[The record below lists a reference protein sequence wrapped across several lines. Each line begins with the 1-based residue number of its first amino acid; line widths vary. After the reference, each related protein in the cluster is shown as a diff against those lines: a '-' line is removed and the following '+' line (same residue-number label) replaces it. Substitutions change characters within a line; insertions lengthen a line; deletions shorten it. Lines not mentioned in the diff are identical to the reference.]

1 MEEILHPLI
10 FTHNLQGF
18 YTSKRWLALGF
29 LKHQQLNVRL
39 VYFYQ
44 GKNADQAIKCDCPEA
59 RAKGL
64 SRHHQSDQPESPW
77 ISVYH
82 DGQPWLP
89 SRSLTA
95 SLPLKSYRN
104 PIGKDRLPSI
114 IFQGRAVKLPGGRW
128 WFVSN
133 IFYVHPRTLG
143 KMNPI
148 WLLHIFQMGWVKTNY
163 NQMMIRPWKFFHTEF
178 CLPNFLR
185 PDPKRRWLEDHHF
198 SKGRAVKLREG
209 NVDDHES

>member
-1 MEEILHPLI
+1 MAASQIEEQASQFANSIHVATCWWKKSCTRWCLPI
-10 FTHNLQGF
+10 IYRVF
-18 YTSKRWLALGF
+18 YIQTVVGLGISETSTVKRAFGVF
-29 LKHQQLNVRL
+29 LSGKKCHQT
-39 VYFYQ
+39 
-44 GKNADQAIKCDCPEA
+44 KPWNATSEA

-95 SLPLKSYRN
+95 SPWKGTF
-104 PIGKDRLPSI
+104 PIGKDRLPTI

-163 NQMMIRPWKFFHTEF
+163 N
-178 CLPNFLR
+178 
-185 PDPKRRWLEDHHF
+185 
-198 SKGRAVKLREG
+198 
-209 NVDDHES
+209 

>member
-10 FTHNLQGF
+10 FTHNLQGVLHPNGGWPWDF
-18 YTSKRWLALGF
+18 WNINSSTCVWCEKMPS
-29 LKHQQLNVRL
+29 
-39 VYFYQ
+39 
-44 GKNADQAIKCDCPEA
+44 DQAIKCDCPEA
-59 RAKGL
+59 KAKGL

-104 PIGKDRLPSI
+104 PIGKDRLPTI

-133 IFYVHPRTLG
+133 IFNVHPRTLG

-163 NQMMIRPWKFFHTEF
+163 N
-178 CLPNFLR
+178 
-185 PDPKRRWLEDHHF
+185 
-198 SKGRAVKLREG
+198 
-209 NVDDHES
+209 